1 MKVFCRRDESGFTL
15 VELLVAI
22 AILMI
27 GLVAIMQWFPMGTA
41 GVESGRRQSTAVFLA
56 EQKIEQIKALSLSSA
71 ANQGFTTVVPGGGC
85 FTSVAPPGVCNNDAF
100 GSIPG
105 YPEYN
110 RTVTITC
117 MTGGPPPVAAACP
130 VGTVRMVRVQV
141 QYRRVTDRGV
151 LTGGQQVDVATIIA
165 QH

>member
-1 MKVFCRRDESGFTL
+1 MDRTISEILRTLEQHAPTIRRHGVRSLGLFGSG
-15 VELLVAI
+15 AR
-22 AILMI
+22 
-27 GLVAIMQWFPMGTA
+27 GTA

-56 EQKIEQIKALSLSSA
+56 EQKIEQIKAWSLSTA

-85 FTSVAPPGVCNNDAF
+85 FTSAAPPGVCNNDAF
-100 GSIPG
+100 GAIPG

-117 MTGGPPPVAAACP
+117 MTGGPPPLASACP
-130 VGTVRMVRVQV
+130 GGTVRMVRVQV